1 MNLMDII
8 TQQLNGGALSQI
20 SQQVG
25 IDENTASTAI
35 SSIAPML
42 ISALAKKSSQ
52 PDQAEII
59 HQKIADGQDDMLDH
73 VLGDR
78 RGDIQQGLAQQTG
91 LNAGAI
97 GGLISALAP
106 MVIGAVGQQ
115 QKKQGLDAGG
125 LSSFLNDQHG
135 LIQAAA
141 PAVMSAL
148 FNMLDSN
155 HDGNIMDDI
164 GRMAGKLFGGKS

>member
-1 MNLMDII
+1 MNLMDIL
-8 TQQLNGGALSQI
+8 TQQLSGGALSQI
-20 SQQVG
+20 SKQVG
-25 IDENTASTAI
+25 IDENTANTAI

-52 PDQAEII
+52 PDQAEVL
-59 HQKIADGQDDMLDH
+59 HQKIADEHDDVLDH
-73 VLGDR
+73 VLGNQQNM
-78 RGDIQQGLAQQTG
+78 IQQGLAQQTG
-91 LNAGAI
+91 LNAGAV
-97 GGLISALAP
+97 GGLMSALAP
-106 MVIGAVGQQ
+106 MLIGAISQQ

-125 LSSFLNDQHG
+125 LSSFLNNQSG

-155 HDGNIMDDI
+155 HDGSIMDDI
-164 GRMAGKLFGGKS
+164 GRMAGKLFGGK